1 MLTLQK
7 KAEFCQLLLDDLK
20 PFWGEIDI
28 SNLISNIDWTM
39 GFTFI
44 FDSTEETLCKL
55 INCKNWVYDS
65 RKNELGNPRPIIKTK
80 FWWEPSGN
88 FFYIVLPKSIN
99 LEQYQRSLFTAKAEG
114 E

>member
-7 KAEFCQLLLDDLK
+7 KAEFCQLLLNELK
-20 PFWGEIDI
+20 PFWDEIDI
-28 SNLISNIDWTM
+28 PRLISNIDWPM

-44 FDSTEETLCKL
+44 FGSEEEAICKL
-55 INCKNWVYDS
+55 IKGKDWAYDKREPS
-65 RKNELGNPRPIIKTK
+65 LRPIITTK
-80 FWWEPSGN
+80 FWWEPSGR